1 MPSSPFVLLTFPP
14 RAGVLFKETQKK
26 KENWDDQTSLETHR
40 HKYTRTRKSASS
52 FRSVHISFPPI
63 QKIMNVQRIINE
75 NNNNNSN
82 IFYSLLGGGE
92 NHVSNKNK
100 SNSSR
105 ARGVLGNIT
114 NNNNSR
120 SNNFATTAGKKKT
133 TNKNF
138 DSNSIECLQRDVERL
153 ARQECHEFEAI
164 GRNST
169 TNSNNNN
176 NNEDRIIL
184 SKIMEELIVEY
195 SERELPHSYYYKTL
209 REASNRA
216 GNERDDLCRFSF

>member
-1 MPSSPFVLLTFPP
+1 MFYLKRHNKKGELGRSNEP
-14 RAGVLFKETQKK
+14 RNTQT
-26 KENWDDQTSLETHR
+26 QTHTQVHAHEKQRVVSLP
-40 HKYTRTRKSASS
+40 Y
-52 FRSVHISFPPI
+52 ISFPPI

-82 IFYSLLGGGE
+82 SSSSLLGGGE

-120 SNNFATTAGKKKT
+120 SNNSNNFATTAGKKKT

-138 DSNSIECLQRDVERL
+138 DSNSIQCLQRDVERL

-169 TNSNNNN
+169 TNSNNNNNN